1 MTTLRE
7 AAQRAL
13 EAFEEIADEVFSPYD
28 NKLGDAILALRA
40 TLAQQAEPRNQC
52 GETCERAKLCATCA
66 RAMPQ
71 QAEPVAADALTEPK
85 SGDKWRVEW
94 WNESCRMML
103 PAHAKL
109 NSFVAYKNGTIQFTI
124 KRTAA

>member
-1 MTTLRE
+1 MTDLRS
-7 AAQRAL
+7 AAQQAL
-13 EAFEEIADEVFSPYD
+13 EALE
-28 NKLGDAILALRA
+28 DARTFTGAWPTGSKAITNLRA
-40 TLAQQAEPRNQC
+40 ALA
-52 GETCERAKLCATCA
+52 
-66 RAMPQ
+66 Q

-109 NSFVAYKNGTIQFTI
+109 DSFVAYKNGTIQFTI

>member
-1 MTTLRE
+1 MTTITIDRATVE
-7 AAQRAL
+7 QAL
-13 EAFEEIADEVFSPYD
+13 EALYQAREFTELYD
-28 NKLGDAILALRA
+28 TEHAAAVNERCHENITALRA
-40 TLAQQAEPRNQC
+40 ALAQQAE
-52 GETCERAKLCATCA
+52 A
-66 RAMPQ
+66 
-71 QAEPVAADALTEPK
+71 VAADALTEPK

-109 NSFVAYKNGTIQFTI
+109 DSFVAYKNGTIQFTI

>member
-1 MTTLRE
+1 MTTITIDRATVE
-7 AAQRAL
+7 QAL
-13 EAFEEIADEVFSPYD
+13 EALEFENSWHESFKVRPYASTI
-28 NKLGDAILALRA
+28 DAITALRGA
-40 TLAQQAEPRNQC
+40 LA
-52 GETCERAKLCATCA
+52 
-66 RAMPQ
+66 Q

-109 NSFVAYKNGTIQFTI
+109 DSFVAYKNGTIQFTI

>member
-1 MTTLRE
+1 MSKVVIDRAVVE
-7 AAQRAL
+7 QAL
-13 EAFEEIADEVFSPYD
+13 EA
-28 NKLGDAILALRA
+28 LRA
-40 TLAQQAEPRNQC
+40 MNPYPASKEDQRASALAALLAALVQQA
-52 GETCERAKLCATCA
+52 K
-66 RAMPQ
+66 
-71 QAEPVAADALTEPK
+71 PVVADALTEPK

-109 NSFVAYKNGTIQFTI
+109 DSFVAYKNGTIQFTI

>member
-1 MTTLRE
+1 MTTLRK
-7 AAQRAL
+7 AAQQAL
-13 EAFEEIADEVFSPYD
+13 EALEANQYAVADQAPH
-28 NKLGDAILALRA
+28 GDVMAYNAAITALRA
-40 TLAQQAEPRNQC
+40 ALA
-52 GETCERAKLCATCA
+52 
-66 RAMPQ
+66 Q

-109 NSFVAYKNGTIQFTI
+109 DSFVAYKNGTIQFTI

>member
-1 MTTLRE
+1 MSKITIDRAVVE
-7 AAQRAL
+7 QAL
-13 EAFEEIADEVFSPYD
+13 EALRAMNPYPASKED
-28 NKLGDAILALRA
+28 QRASALAALRTA
-40 TLAQQAEPRNQC
+40 LAQQD
-52 GETCERAKLCATCA
+52 
-66 RAMPQ
+66 
-71 QAEPVAADALTEPK
+71 EPVAADALTEPK

-109 NSFVAYKNGTIQFTI
+109 DSFVAYKNGTIQFTI